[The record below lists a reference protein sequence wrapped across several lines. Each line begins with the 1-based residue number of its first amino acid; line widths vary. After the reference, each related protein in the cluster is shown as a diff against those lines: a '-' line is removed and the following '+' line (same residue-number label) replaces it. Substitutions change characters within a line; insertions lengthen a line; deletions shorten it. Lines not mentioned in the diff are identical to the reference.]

1 MSIEIRTFVL
11 IFLLAVTHYV
21 CYNTEEVKTMGDQLF
36 AGRLKALR
44 IERGFTQ
51 AQFAQKL
58 GISASTVGMYEQA
71 RREPDNAT
79 LAKMCELLQT
89 STDYLL
95 GISQPE
101 REVDE
106 VIQDFTRM
114 LENQQGLMFN
124 GRPMS
129 TEDREKIAAA
139 IRVAAAVAVS
149 DRK

>member
-1 MSIEIRTFVL
+1 
-11 IFLLAVTHYV
+11 
-21 CYNTEEVKTMGDQLF
+21 MGDRLF
-36 AGRLKALR
+36 AGRLKSLR
-44 IERGFTQ
+44 IKRGFTQ

-79 LAKMCELLQT
+79 LTKMCELLQT

-106 VIQDFTRM
+106 VIQDFTHM

-129 TEDREKIAAA
+129 AEDREKIAAA

-149 DRK
+149 DKK